1 MIEAKNL
8 RKVYKTK
15 KGVVVNAL
23 DGVSVKLPDTGMVF
37 ILGKSGSGKSTLLNV
52 LGGLD
57 SFDSGEIIIK
67 GSSAKDFKQSH
78 YDSYRNTYIG
88 FIFQEYNV
96 LEELTVGANVAL
108 AIELQGRR
116 ATDEE
121 INSILAEVDLGGFG
135 ARKPNE
141 LSGGQKQRVAIARAL
156 VKKPE
161 IIMADEPTGALDSA
175 TGKQVFDTLKKL
187 SRDKLV
193 LIVSHDREFS
203 EQYADRI
210 IELKDGVIISDVEK
224 LSDGAVTDDV
234 PAAEEAMTFGE
245 GEISLVPGY
254 KLTEEDRLAINEYLD
269 AYAKGAVIKVKS
281 KEKKK
286 VSSGDFIPTDESKI
300 KSHKQGDFQLIK
312 SKLSM
317 KNAFK
322 LGSGGLKH
330 KKFRLVFTIFL
341 SLISFTLF
349 GLADTIAAYDNIATA
364 TSSIYDTGVDY
375 ASFIKEIKQGSDDY
389 EYWSEWNTS
398 LSPDDVETIKTQTG
412 YNVVGVYKKDSQL
425 SFSQNLGKNSPEG
438 MNPKALY
445 RESFSGI
452 TAISNAVLNEYG
464 FKLLAGNL
472 PAADKNEILITK
484 YAYDFFAKVGHVEF
498 DKEGKTVETEL
509 KSENDIVGKTLTLDM
524 YYNGS
529 NVYTVS
535 GVVDVNFD
543 YTRYEPLADND
554 AQYKLS
560 AIELMA
566 LQSELEAAQS
576 YSFACMGFVSEK
588 MMSDILAD
596 AANKPETLNNA
607 NFSYYL
613 VNDDSMEDTWDI
625 YGEDGSNVISSQWFN
640 SVYSFEKVKDKVLL
654 FNDYKGLT
662 ELADNQIII
671 SSSYLTSSLVSSDY
685 PEAWYNIEA
694 LQGDERLFYQVFQS
708 GYPLNGHP
716 SLESIMRNT
725 EYYYAYKYA
734 SDNTDAARAVIQAFH
749 KMSDED
755 MQNNFQ
761 DKYQVCH
768 TFAQIVS
775 ESGTVVDGVDTG
787 VTVEAVLA
795 YRASIIS
802 RYDLEK
808 YMLPNEWR
816 PLFYAEYEY
825 NGVKYLSYDISDYL
839 FTRQFMEQID
849 RLIGCK
855 YAAENLDDAIRYYT
869 LYKQETHPEGV
880 EFVFNIEEAVTE
892 YGDYVSRSG
901 MMHIGGKGES
911 IDFTPSP
918 DAENYD
924 MYKAKILVN
933 FYEEKTEGKPILSVE
948 AYSSDYRAVIKDA
961 KIVGVYVDTNQNKFF
976 DGMYYGGN
984 TAVVSE
990 NLMSKLLGANRGG
1003 LYSFAVGKMPAD
1015 KGGIN
1020 ELVRFSK
1027 TYMNEAGDVRYSLSN
1042 NVTTQLNMV
1051 DELLEVLGQVFLYV
1065 GLGFALFASLMLTNF
1080 ISTSITHKKQEI
1092 GILRAIGSRSSDVF
1106 RIFFAESFIIAM
1118 INYVLSVAGTLSVT
1132 IVLNNVLRN
1141 DAGILITFLNF
1152 GVRQVGLLLGVSLLV
1167 AFIATFFPVKKIAS
1181 MKPIDAIKNRK

>member
-108 AIELQGRR
+108 AIELQGRK

-121 INSILAEVDLGGFG
+121 INAILTEVDLEGYG

-193 LIVSHDREFS
+193 VIVSHDREFS

-224 LSDGAVTDDV
+224 AGGATEEDFADDK
-234 PAAEEAMTFGE
+234 EDSITYGD

-254 KLTEEDRLAINEYLD
+254 TLTEADRLAINEYLE
-269 AYAKGAVIKVKS
+269 AYAKGATIKVKS

-286 VSSGDFIPTDESKI
+286 VSSGDFVPTDESKI
-300 KSHKQGDFQLIK
+300 VSHKKGDFQLIK
-312 SKLSM
+312 SSLSI

-349 GLADTIAAYDNIATA
+349 GLADTIAAYDNISTA

-375 ASFIKEIKQGSDDY
+375 ASFIKEIKQGKGSDY
-389 EYWSEWNTS
+389 EYWTNWDTV
-398 LSPDDVETIKTQTG
+398 LTPADIETRKAQTG
-412 YNVVGVYKKDSQL
+412 YDVVGVYKKNAQL
-425 SFSQNLGKNSPEG
+425 SFSQSLGKNKPDG
-438 MNPKALY
+438 MEPQKLY
-445 RESFSGI
+445 SSAFSGI
-452 TAISNAVLNEYG
+452 TSISESVMNTYG
-464 FKLLAGNL
+464 FKLLEGTL
-472 PAADKNEILITK
+472 PEADKNEIVITK
-484 YAYDFFAKVGHVEF
+484 YTYDYFTKVGYLGI
-498 DKEGKTVETEL
+498 DKEGKEVETEI
-509 KSENDIVGKTLTLDM
+509 KSEKDIIGKTLSLDL
-524 YYNGS
+524 YYGGS
-529 NVYTVS
+529 NVYTIS

-543 YTRYEPLADND
+543 YSRYERIADSD
-554 AQYKLS
+554 AERKMN

-566 LQSELEAAQS
+566 LQSELEAAIS
-576 YSFACMGFVSEK
+576 YSFASICFVDEK
-588 MMSDILAD
+588 MISDIVAD
-596 AANKPETLNNA
+596 AANKPDSLYNA
-607 NFSYYL
+607 SISYYL
-613 VNDDSMEDTWDI
+613 VNDDSIENPWEI
-625 YGEDGSNVISSQWFN
+625 YGEDGTNVIASQYFG
-640 SVYSFEKVKDKVLL
+640 SVYSLDKVKNNVFWFGSELS
-654 FNDYKGLT
+654 
-662 ELADNQIII
+662 ELADNQIIVG
-671 SSSYLTSSLVSSDY
+671 SEYLYNNLNY
-685 PEAWYNIEA
+685 ERLPEAWYNSEK
-694 LQGDERLFYQVFQS
+694 LTGDEAELY
-708 GYPLNGHP
+708 GLHMNGMLPRYP
-716 SLESIMRNT
+716 SLQSILQDAP
-725 EYYYAYKYA
+725 YFYAYSYA
-734 SDNTDAARAVIQAFH
+734 MDYPEKARAVVRAVCDGYT
-749 KMSDED
+749 DED
-755 MQNNFQ
+755 FENSFPDNLSI
-761 DKYQVCH
+761 CNR
-768 TFAQIVS
+768 FADIVS
-775 ESGTVVDGVDTG
+775 DPQNQNPNNVDTG
-787 VTVEAVLA
+787 ITEADVVAYFNGLLA
-795 YRASIIS
+795 KYELNKCIMPEELAKKFYTTYEYKGAIYVSYDTSDFAFTQQYMDSRDMLIS
-802 RYDLEK
+802 R
-808 YMLPNEWR
+808 R
-816 PLFYAEYEY
+816 
-825 NGVKYLSYDISDYL
+825 
-839 FTRQFMEQID
+839 
-849 RLIGCK
+849 
-855 YAAENLDDAIRYYT
+855 YAAENLDDAIAYYKAYKEAT
-869 LYKQETHPEGV
+869 LPEDVGYD
-880 EFVFNIEEAVTE
+880 FSIEEAVNC
-892 YGDYVSRSG
+892 YADYVNYKG
-901 MMHIGGKGES
+901 GMHIVGNKP
-911 IDFTPSP
+911 IDFTPSA
-918 DAENYD
+918 DAESYEL
-924 MYKAKILVN
+924 YRVKILID
-933 FYEEKTEGKPILSVE
+933 FYNPTEKTGKPVLSIDS
-948 AYSSDYRAVIKDA
+948 YGTNYRAVIKNA
-961 KIVGVYVDTNQNKFF
+961 EIVGIYVDTSSLQSS
-976 DGMYYGGN
+976 GEIYYGHSG
-984 TAVVSE
+984 AVFSE
-990 NLMSKLLGANRGG
+990 NVINNVLGANRGG
-1003 LYSFAVGKMPAD
+1003 LYAFAVGKMPTD

-1020 ELVRFSK
+1020 ELVKFSK
-1027 TYMNEAGDVRYSLSN
+1027 TYMNETGDVKYSLSN
-1042 NVTTQLNMV
+1042 NVTQQLDMV

-1065 GLGFALFASLMLTNF
+1065 GIGFAVFASLMLANF
-1080 ISTSITHKKQEI
+1080 ISTSVTYKKQEI

-1118 INYVLSVAGTLSVT
+1118 INFVTSVAGTLSVT

-1152 GVRQVGLLLGVSLLV
+1152 GVRQVALLLLVSLAV
-1167 AFIATFFPVKKIAS
+1167 AFVATFFPVKKIAS